1 MNKLKKIEEINI
13 SINFNK
19 YKKIYGIFFLTFL
32 FF

>member
-19 YKKIYGIFFLTFL
+19 YKKKRLYVYYN
-32 FF
+32 